1 MILSYQTLAPNYLN
15 LFTNRADKLR
25 NFYVKS
31 KLSDRPIA
39 QKLID
44 IDHVL
49 KVLNP

>member
-1 MILSYQTLAPNYLN
+1 MILSYQTLAANYLN
-15 LFTNRADKLR
+15 FFIKRADKLK

-39 QKLID
+39 RKLID